1 LPLAIVAQKA
11 TKQEDPTVTE
21 IFTMNCARFLL
32 FLVPAIALA
41 MPAFAQVRPLTL
53 SDSQEPGSV
62 IVFPKF
68 VQGTISIDGV
78 TTSRTEIEVG
88 VVCPNGAT
96 CPEHQAVKLRFHW
109 VCGAVEG
116 VNSQICRENNFDI
129 TTTVNGKVVFG
140 PDGIPIPGSAP
151 VTPGTPP
158 AALCGMGYLIGWVID
173 TSDRPIKFDGLIGDA
188 VIHESSTAVGAYNAI
203 PIQADTALATGA
215 LITTATDPL
224 TGIPSLVFDG
234 RAGHYLAA
242 PGTVKG
248 DVKYSRI
255 TGTGGTFGETYLT
268 LLTLDVRSDQPN
280 FPTGVDF
287 NFYTPGETLLSESL
301 EFVCW
306 TQVSLTQIDPNLNQ
320 TFMGR
325 KGVFFSGPAFKFPI
339 NGIFDTAGPVTLL
352 GLVETL
358 EGPTAANFGSR
369 NYFTGVFN
377 DSNPVPTIFVPE
389 FTRGTGP

>member
-1 LPLAIVAQKA
+1 
-11 TKQEDPTVTE
+11 VTE
-21 IFTMNCARFLL
+21 NFIMKSVRFLL
-32 FLVPAIALA
+32 FLLPPLALA
-41 MPAFAQVRPLTL
+41 MPTVAQVRPVTL

-68 VQGTISIDGV
+68 VQGTINLDGV
-78 TTSRTEIEVG
+78 TTPMTEVEVG
-88 VVCPNGAT
+88 VVCPKGVT
-96 CPEHQAVKLRFHW
+96 CPEHQSVKIRFHW

-140 PDGIPIPGSAP
+140 PDGIPVPGSPP

-158 AALCGMGYLIGWVID
+158 AALCGMGYLIGWVISPTND
-173 TSDRPIKFDGLIGDA
+173 QPIKFDGLIGDA
-188 VIHESSTAVGAYNAI
+188 VIRESSTAVGAYNAI
-203 PIQADTALATGA
+203 PIQADPALASGA
-215 LITTATDPL
+215 PITTSPDPL
-224 TGIPSLVFDG
+224 TGIPRLVFDG
-234 RAGHYLAA
+234 LDGHYLAA
-242 PGTVKG
+242 PGTVNG
-248 DVKYSRI
+248 DVKYDRL
-255 TGTGGTFGETYLT
+255 TGTGGTFSQTFLT

-280 FPTGVDF
+280 YPTGVDF
-287 NFYTPGETLLSESL
+287 DFYTPGETLLSESL

-306 TQVSLTQIDPNLNQ
+306 TQVSLTGIDPNLNQ

-325 KGVFFSGPAFKFPI
+325 KGVFFGGPAFKFPI

-358 EGPTAANFGSR
+358 EGPTAATFGTR

-377 DSNPVPTIFVPE
+377 DSDPVPTFFVPE
-389 FTRGTGP
+389 FTTGTGP

>member
-1 LPLAIVAQKA
+1 MHWI
-11 TKQEDPTVTE
+11 TK
-21 IFTMNCARFLL
+21 CARTFL
-32 FLVPAIALA
+32 FLVPALA
-41 MPAFAQVRPLTL
+41 FGTPAFAQTRSPLL

-68 VQGTISIDGV
+68 AKGTISVDGV
-78 TTSRTEIEVG
+78 TTSMTEIELG
-88 VVCPNGAT
+88 VVCPRGVT
-96 CPEHQAVKLRFHW
+96 CAEHEPVKIRFHW

-116 VNSQICRENNFDI
+116 VNSQICRENDFDI

-140 PDGIPIPGSAP
+140 PDGIPIPGSPA

-158 AALCGMGYLIGWVID
+158 AALCGMGYLIGWVINTND
-173 TSDRPIKFDGLIGDA
+173 QPIKFDGLIGDG
-188 VIHESSTAVGAYNAI
+188 VIRESTDSVGAYNAI
-203 PIQADTALATGA
+203 PIQADPALANGA
-215 LITTATDPL
+215 LIATNTDPL
-224 TGIPSLVFDG
+224 TGTPTLVFDG
-234 RAGHYLAA
+234 GAGHYLAA

-248 DVKYSRI
+248 DVKYDRL
-255 TGTGGTFGETYLT
+255 TGTGGTFSQTYLT

-287 NFYTPGETLLSESL
+287 DFYTPGETLLSESL

-306 TQVSLTQIDPNLNQ
+306 TQVSLTDIDPNLNQ

-325 KGVFFSGPAFKFPI
+325 KGVFFGGPAFKFPI

-358 EGPTAANFGSR
+358 EGPSAATIGTRS
-369 NYFTGVFN
+369 YLTGTFN
-377 DSNPVPTIFVPE
+377 DSNPVPTTFVPE
-389 FTRGTGP
+389 H

>member
-1 LPLAIVAQKA
+1 
-11 TKQEDPTVTE
+11 
-21 IFTMNCARFLL
+21 M
-32 FLVPAIALA
+32 PALALA

-68 VQGTISIDGV
+68 VKGTIGVDGV

-88 VVCPNGAT
+88 VVCPRGAT
-96 CPEHQAVKLRFHW
+96 CAEHEPVKIRFHW

-116 VNSQICRENNFDI
+116 VNSQICRENDFDI

-140 PDGIPIPGSAP
+140 PDAIPIPGSPA

-158 AALCGMGYLIGWVID
+158 AALCNAGYLIGWVINTND
-173 TSDRPIKFDGLIGDA
+173 QPIKFDGLIGDA
-188 VIHESSTAVGAYNAI
+188 VIRETSTSVGAYSAI
-203 PIQADTALATGA
+203 PIQAATGLA
-215 LITTATDPL
+215 NLAPITTSTDPL

-234 RAGHYLAA
+234 ADGHYLAV

-248 DVKYSRI
+248 DVKYDRL
-255 TGTGGTFGETYLT
+255 TGTGGTLSQTYLT

-280 FPTGVDF
+280 FPTGVDID
-287 NFYTPGETLLSESL
+287 FYTPGETLLSESL

-306 TQVSLTQIDPNLNQ
+306 TQVSLTGIDPNLNQ

-325 KGVFFSGPAFKFPI
+325 KGVFLTGPAYKFPI

-358 EGPTAANFGSR
+358 EGPTTDITQRG
-369 NYFTGVFN
+369 YFTGTFN
-377 DSNPVPTIFVPE
+377 DSDPVPTIFVPE
-389 FTRGTGP
+389 FTTGTGG

>member
-1 LPLAIVAQKA
+1 
-11 TKQEDPTVTE
+11 
-21 IFTMNCARFLL
+21 M
-32 FLVPAIALA
+32 PALALA
-41 MPAFAQVRPLTL
+41 MPALAQVRPLTL

-68 VQGTISIDGV
+68 VQGTLSVDGV
-78 TTSRTEIEVG
+78 TSPMTEIEVG
-88 VVCPNGAT
+88 VVCPKGTT
-96 CPEHQAVKLRFHW
+96 CPEHQPVKIRFHW
-109 VCGAVEG
+109 VCPAIEG

-140 PDGIPIPGSAP
+140 PDGIPVPGSPA

-158 AALCGMGYLIGWVID
+158 AALCGMGYLIGWVITPTTD
-173 TSDRPIKFDGLIGDA
+173 TPIKFDGLIGDA
-188 VIHESSTAVGAYNAI
+188 VIRESSTAVGAYNAI
-203 PIQADTALATGA
+203 PIQADPALASGA
-215 LITTATDPL
+215 PIATSADPL
-224 TGIPSLVFDG
+224 TGIPRLVFDG
-234 RAGHYLAA
+234 GAGHYLAA

-248 DVKYSRI
+248 DVKYDRL
-255 TGTGGTFGETYLT
+255 TGTGGTFSQTFLT
-268 LLTLDVRSDQPN
+268 LLTLDVRSDEPN

-287 NFYTPGETLLSESL
+287 DFYTPGETLLSESL

-306 TQVSLTQIDPNLNQ
+306 TQVSLTGIDPNLNQ

-325 KGVFFSGPAFKFPI
+325 KGVFFGGPAFKFPI

-358 EGPTAANFGSR
+358 EGPTFATSNSR

-377 DSNPVPTIFVPE
+377 DSDPVPTFFVPE